1 MSLFVNMQIRL
12 TRANEKKLKKISDA
26 SLRSI
31 TIEANVAIEQALFN
45 RERKSKRLTKLRSN
59 HE

>member
-31 TIEANVAIEQALFN
+31 TIEANIAIEQNLSD
-45 RERKSKRLTKLRSN
+45 REKKTKRLNKLRSD